1 MGRRRGFF
9 AELQHQQRVREQQLR
24 REQVAAVQAHNR
36 AVREE
41 ARLRREYEREL
52 AAAQRLHARSTAESI
67 RAHKALQVATAQM
80 QTADAVQTLDEIDSI
95 LSATLDIDDYV
106 DIDSLKQ
113 TAQHPPFPRADLET
127 PIPKPKLH
135 QAPAEPQFNAPPPP
149 TGLSKVFGKQKHAQE
164 TAAAHAQW
172 VAQHQKWHDH
182 VHRELPLTNAKIL
195 EQHAAADAKRARDL
209 EAARAG
215 YKTDCAERERIV
227 AETNARLDAFKKSLE
242 GSDPDAIVEYIGM
255 VLGNSAYP
263 AAFQVDYEYE
273 FEAELGEL
281 IVTVVVPPPSAMP
294 TVKSYRYVAKSDEIT
309 ETACSQKD
317 QRDRYNRAVAAV
329 AIRTLHE
336 VFESDRDERI
346 QTVSLLVQ
354 TETANP
360 ATGLSDVFPFI
371 AAAADRKEFLRYD
384 LRNVDPAETLA
395 HMRSSVSKNAHG
407 LKPISTA
414 SGIR

>member
-1 MGRRRGFF
+1 M
-9 AELQHQQRVREQQLR
+9 
-24 REQVAAVQAHNR
+24 
-36 AVREE
+36 
-41 ARLRREYEREL
+41 
-52 AAAQRLHARSTAESI
+52 
-67 RAHKALQVATAQM
+67 QVATAQM
-80 QTADAVQTLDEIDSI
+80 KTADAVQTLDEIDSI
-95 LSATLDIDDYV
+95 LSATLDVDDYV
-106 DIDSLKQ
+106 DVDSLKQ
-113 TAQHPPFPRADLET
+113 SAQHPPFSRADLET
-127 PIPKPKLH
+127 PLPKPKLH
-135 QAPAEPQFNAPPPP
+135 QVPAEPQFNAPPPP

-164 TAAAHAQW
+164 TAAAQAQW
-172 VAQHQKWHDH
+172 SAQHQKWQDH
-182 VHRELPLTNAKIL
+182 VHRELPLTNAKLL
-195 EQHAAADAKRARDL
+195 EQHAAADAKRAKDL
-209 EAARAG
+209 QAARAV
-215 YKTDCAERERIV
+215 YQTECAERERIV
-227 AETNARLDAFKKSLE
+227 AETNERLDAFQKSLAA
-242 GSDPDAIVEYIGM
+242 SDPDAIVEYIGM

-309 ETACSQKD
+309 ETVCSQKD
-317 QRDRYNRAVAAV
+317 QRDRYNGAVAAV

-346 QTVSLLVQ
+346 QTVSLVVQ

-360 ATGLSDVFPFI
+360 ATGLNDVFPFV